1 MLRAATTTA
10 TRFRWRLTK
19 RWWWRLLLIA
29 AICGAVGGGC
39 AWVIWKQTVNPP
51 SPQSRAWLSLHN
63 TATLVTSFGR
73 GVAGIVHGRY
83 NLDDKRYAAVMGA
96 SGMIPWACLMVG
108 WFVAR
113 DIYLRKRLTKPKGII
128 EVSHD
133 ERQLL
138 SRRRLLF
145 DAGSGAGALATA
157 AVATK
162 ALRVDPWQIKARNYT
177 VAVPNLPASLN
188 NLRLIQLSDMH
199 LGPRVSA
206 EFINECAQIALNLKP
221 DVLLLTGDFNHK
233 GVRYREQVNACV
245 DAMMLD
251 KFDCPKFGV
260 LGNHDW
266 YGQGQIT
273 ADTLASRG
281 VRMLDNTRV
290 FLDANREL
298 RTRPPKEEA
307 LCFAG
312 LADYLEAVIDP
323 RAALADCP
331 DHVPTVLL
339 SHNPDTCEDPMVLEH
354 ATKIALQVS
363 GHTHGGQVRIPLI
376 GTPLIPSRYKG
387 RYAGGMMQGPRFPV
401 VVSRGIGTSLLPI
414 RFNVPAEVVQITL
427 IKA

>member
-1 MLRAATTTA
+1 
-10 TRFRWRLTK
+10 
-19 RWWWRLLLIA
+19 
-29 AICGAVGGGC
+29 
-39 AWVIWKQTVNPP
+39 
-51 SPQSRAWLSLHN
+51 
-63 TATLVTSFGR
+63 
-73 GVAGIVHGRY
+73 
-83 NLDDKRYAAVMGA
+83 
-96 SGMIPWACLMVG
+96 
-108 WFVAR
+108 
-113 DIYLRKRLTKPKGII
+113 
-128 EVSHD
+128 
-133 ERQLL
+133 
-138 SRRRLLF
+138 
-145 DAGSGAGALATA
+145 
-157 AVATK
+157 
-162 ALRVDPWQIKARNYT
+162 
-177 VAVPNLPASLN
+177 
-188 NLRLIQLSDMH
+188 
-199 LGPRVSA
+199 
-206 EFINECAQIALNLKP
+206 
-221 DVLLLTGDFNHK
+221 
-233 GVRYREQVNACV
+233 
-245 DAMMLD
+245 
-251 KFDCPKFGV
+251 
-260 LGNHDW
+260 
-266 YGQGQIT
+266 
-273 ADTLASRG
+273 